1 MGQNSNSQSVF
12 CMLSLALPR
21 KGETRLSKSL
31 AGIGS
36 LIVLAGTLLTAFP
49 ALSTEDEA
57 GKPNIVLVL
66 MDNFGYGEVGVYGG
80 GVLRGAPTPRID
92 SLASEGARF
101 TNYNVEA
108 ECTPSRAALMTG
120 RYGIRTRLQ
129 EDGTPRDIWYGITSY
144 EHTLAEMLSD
154 EGYATGMF
162 GKWHLGDTKGRY
174 PTDQGFDE
182 WYGIPRSSDRAY
194 WPDSDLFVEGAH
206 PSARFTHVMS
216 AKRGQEP
223 KEGEVYNRAKRRT
236 IDREITDQAI
246 DFIKRSA
253 KAGKPFFAFIP
264 YTQTHDPAEPH
275 PDFKGRTGHG
285 PFADVLAQTDAY
297 VGELLDTIQELG
309 LSEDTI
315 FIFTS
320 DNGREGVPGSGGFTG
335 PWRGSMFSPYEG
347 SLRVPFLIRWPD
359 QIPPAQVSNDIFHAV
374 DVYPTLAR
382 WAGAQVPSDRIL
394 DGVDQSAFLMGR
406 SGNSA
411 RESIVI
417 YVDNELFGVK
427 WRNWKMLLKTINE
440 EDSSIKTLAYPT
452 FYNLIVDPKEE
463 HPGSNYNL
471 DTWVDYPL
479 YQVLEDFQASLEKD
493 PGTPDPNY

>member
-1 MGQNSNSQSVF
+1 MTKLLG
-12 CMLSLALPR
+12 A
-21 KGETRLSKSL
+21 TR
-31 AGIGS
+31 S
-36 LIVLAGTLLTAFP
+36 LIILIGLGCMAYPGLAADSVDP
-49 ALSTEDEA
+49 
-57 GKPNIVLVL
+57 KPNIVLVL

-80 GVLRGAPTPRID
+80 GVIRGAATPRID

-129 EDGTPRDIWYGITSY
+129 EDGTPRDIWYGITAY
-144 EHTLAEMLSD
+144 EYTLAEMLSD
-154 EGYATGMF
+154 AGYATGMF
-162 GKWHLGDTKGRY
+162 GKWHLGDTEGRY

-194 WPDSDLFVEGAH
+194 WPDSDIFVEGAH
-206 PSARFTHVMS
+206 PSARFTYVMK
-216 AKRGQEP
+216 AKRGEKP
-223 KEGEVYNRAKRRT
+223 KEGDVYNRAKRAT
-236 IDREITDQAI
+236 IDREITDEAI
-246 DFIKRSA
+246 AFIKRSA

-264 YTQTHDPAEPH
+264 YTQTHDPVD
-275 PDFKGRTGHG
+275 PDPAFKGKTGNG
-285 PFADVLAQTDAY
+285 AFADVLAQTDAY
-297 VGELLDTIQELG
+297 VGRLLDTIRELG
-309 LSEDTI
+309 LSDDTI

-347 SLRVPFLIRWPD
+347 SLRVPFLIRWPGT
-359 QIPPAQVSNDIFHAV
+359 IPPNQTSNDIVHAV

-382 WAGAQVPSDRIL
+382 WAGAKIPTDRTL
-394 DGVDQSAFLMGR
+394 DGVDQSDFLMGQA
-406 SGNSA
+406 SASA
-411 RESIVI
+411 RDSIVI
-417 YVDNELFGVK
+417 YVVNELFGVK
-427 WRNWKMLLKTINE
+427 WRNWKMLLKTIDE
-440 EDSSIKTLAYPT
+440 QDSSIKTLAYPT

-479 YQVLEDFQASLEKD
+479 YQVLEEFEASLEND
-493 PGTPDPNY
+493 PGTPDPDY